1 MIKQQFTF
9 IGVSLL
15 LVLCA
20 PSVWAQGPGQ
30 RPPLSSA
37 IPSPAPND
45 TMDDSAIEVGIDMP
59 DSDLSVD
66 LAAEALPTVNRLAYG
81 WENMRNGVIR
91 FFTLKAENKAEL
103 YQRHLHTLDRKLAAC
118 AEIGDEQCTKQIED
132 RIEKLTTRAT
142 DYLARRQEL
151 RDKLLTRFQAWR
163 ANREA
168 LITVRREK
176 ASQLQGQRE
185 ELVAAR
191 KAMMDDARQNRSIR
205 QEEMKAQL
213 QERRAQVKENVEQR
227 QENREQF
234 RQDTKE
240 QRQLNLDQRRQ
251 NQEQLIEMRSGNL
264 KNKLDATEEQVQ
276 VRQEAVLNAE

>member
-1 MIKQQFTF
+1 MIKQYISF

-15 LVLCA
+15 LVLFA

-30 RPPLSSA
+30 MPPLSSP
-37 IPSPAPND
+37 IPSPAPNSTADD
-45 TMDDSAIEVGIDMP
+45 TVTDIELP

-66 LAAEALPTVNRLAYG
+66 LAAETLPTVNRLAYG
-81 WENMRNGVIR
+81 WENMRNGVMR

-103 YQRHLHTLDRKLAAC
+103 YERHLHTLDRKLAAC

-151 RDKLLTRFQAWR
+151 KDKLLAKFQAWR
-163 ANREA
+163 ERREA
-168 LITVRREK
+168 LVTVRREQ

-185 ELVAAR
+185 ELTTAR
-191 KAMMDDARQNRSIR
+191 KAMMDDARQNRAIR

-213 QERRAQVKENVEQR
+213 QERREQVKENVEQR

-234 RQDTKE
+234 RQDTEE

-264 KNKLDATEEQVQ
+264 KNKLDAAEEQVQ